1 MALAPLLSVVGCATN
16 GTPQRIEV
24 WTGAW
29 SEEGLTG
36 RRFVTE
42 HFEIVTTLRDAEF
55 EAALPRFLEAAYKR
69 YAGTIAPPEDVES
82 KLTTYVFNTRS
93 EWVRFARRRFP
104 ARYEVYSRIR
114 SGGFTESH
122 ASVLFYVSRGT
133 TLATLAHEGWHQYVG
148 SRFDAPIPA
157 WLDEGLACYH
167 EAVEFA
173 GAVPRFTPQ
182 RNTLRINSLR
192 EAVQT
197 GTDMSLREIIDT
209 NAGRIIMQHHS
220 GITQLYYAQAW
231 ALVTFLR
238 HGAGG
243 RFAAAFDR
251 MLDDIADGT
260 LSVRVS
266 AAGLGAAGGSDLT
279 FGEAVFRAYFDQ
291 RPEELSEQ
299 YYDHLVRV
307 AGF

>member
-24 WTGAW
+24 WTEAW

-69 YAGTIAPPEDVES
+69 YTGTIAPPEDVES
-82 KLTTYVFNTRS
+82 KLTMYVFNTRS

-114 SGGFTESH
+114 SGGFTEGR
-122 ASVLFYVSRGT
+122 ASVLFYVSRGA

-197 GTDMSLREIIDT
+197 GGDMSLREIIDT
-209 NAGRIIMQHHS
+209 DAGRIIIQHHS
-220 GITQLYYAQAW
+220 GITQVYYAQAW
-231 ALVTFLR
+231 AVVTFLR

-243 RFAAAFDR
+243 RLAAAFDR

-266 AAGLGAAGGSDLT
+266 AAGLGAADGSNLT
-279 FGEAVFRAYFDQ
+279 FGEAVFRAYFDH
-291 RPEELSEQ
+291 RSEELSEE